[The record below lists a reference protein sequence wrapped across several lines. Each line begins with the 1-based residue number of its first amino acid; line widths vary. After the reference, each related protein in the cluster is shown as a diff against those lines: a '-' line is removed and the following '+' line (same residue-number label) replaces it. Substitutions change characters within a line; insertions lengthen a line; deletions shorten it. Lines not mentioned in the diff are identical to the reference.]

1 MGGPDFNLSS
11 EGATPGNENLFNQTG
26 KLPDVN
32 AGLLS
37 SGEDSVDRQVY
48 LLEKQKEVEKE
59 FQEKRELVADKAL
72 ISAVKMITE
81 LRRAADL

>member
-1 MGGPDFNLSS
+1 
-11 EGATPGNENLFNQTG
+11 
-26 KLPDVN
+26 
-32 AGLLS
+32 
-37 SGEDSVDRQVY
+37 VDRQVY

-59 FQEKRELVADKAL
+59 LGEKRELVADKAL